1 MKLAEIVRL
10 ALLEDVGHGDVT
22 TEATVPAELEGSA
35 RIIAKQE
42 LVVCGH
48 DIAAEVFRQMG
59 ATYTPEVGEG
69 ELVEKWTV
77 IARVSGPMRGLLT
90 GERLALNFMM
100 RLCGIAT
107 HTHRTVARAGTLKV
121 VDTRKTT
128 PLIRR
133 LERRAVKVGGG
144 SNHRFALYDGILIK
158 DNHIK
163 AAGGVSE
170 AIQRARSHAHHLLRI
185 EIEVETLDELRDALA
200 LGVDAA
206 LLDNMDDETLKAAI
220 ALNRAFAAENGTRPA
235 ILEASGN
242 MDADRIERISDIG
255 LDVVSMGGL
264 IHQATWADLSMKAD

>member
-1 MKLAEIVRL
+1 MQLAEIVRL
-10 ALLEDVGHGDVT
+10 ALIEDVGHGDVT

-35 RIIAKQE
+35 RIIAKQQ

-48 DIAAEVFRQMG
+48 DIATEVFRQMG
-59 ATYTPEVGEG
+59 ATYIPVIDEG
-69 ELVEKWTV
+69 TLVDKWTV
-77 IARVSGPMRGLLT
+77 IARVTGPMRGLLT

-107 HTHRTVARAGTLKV
+107 HTHRTVERAGDLKV

-128 PLIRR
+128 PLMRR

-163 AAGGVSE
+163 AAGGVAE
-170 AIQRARSHAHHLLRI
+170 AIQRARKHAHHLLRI
-185 EIEVETLDELRDALA
+185 EIEVETLGELEDALT
-200 LGVDAA
+200 LGVDAV
-206 LLDNMDDETLKAAI
+206 LLDNMDDATLQEAI
-220 ALNRAFAAENGTRPA
+220 RINAGRA

-242 MDADRIERISDIG
+242 MDADRIARISGFG